1 METLLEDAPVLS
13 GRKAPE
19 KCTRQIASASCFGG
33 AMKNQTSKG
42 FRVFRASCHGDGS
55 LADESMCHLC
65 QNFFRYCKQCSSY
78 LGSSDWN
85 AALVGNQRPCK
96 NSAACPTISPLSVTP
111 PLEPC
116 QHWTLSASVAPN
128 MIWFLLFDLFGQS
141 SKEDCR
147 PAPACC
153 VTLAFGWSM
162 MEFMQHH
169 AFKFS
174 LPLTMFAQ
182 CFQPNTCHIMQ
193 HHAQKLGF
201 ARRRLLACWKRT
213 LNLNLSHVKWNPC
226 FCTISHIKRRFLVTC
241 LASETRTK
249 KTNTRPVRESDLSM
263 HGLAWREISRGLFSH
278 HHHCGILHKST

>member
-1 METLLEDAPVLS
+1 MLDLINGEYRGS
-13 GRKAPE
+13 IKNY
-19 KCTRQIASASCFGG
+19 ISSASDAAHG
-33 AMKNQTSKG
+33 KP
-42 FRVFRASCHGDGS
+42 RRAGS
-55 LADESMCHLC
+55 PNMCP
-65 QNFFRYCKQCSSY
+65 RSS
-78 LGSSDWN
+78 
-85 AALVGNQRPCK
+85 VK
-96 NSAACPTISPLSVTP
+96 PTIYRLLVIDTSP
-111 PLEPC
+111 
-116 QHWTLSASVAPN
+116 H
-128 MIWFLLFDLFGQS
+128 IWCTVRSKLKGGLQACSRLLRDT
-141 SKEDCR
+141 R
-147 PAPACC
+147 
-153 VTLAFGWSM
+153 VW
-162 MEFMQHH
+162 MEFMQHQ

-263 HGLAWREISRGLFSH
+263 HGLAWREISCGLFSH
-278 HHHCGILHKST
+278 HHHCGILHRSTFCHGAFGVCWHSGGHDYVRLGDNTTTAPGL

>member
-1 METLLEDAPVLS
+1 MLRD
-13 GRKAPE
+13 
-19 KCTRQIASASCFGG
+19 TR
-33 AMKNQTSKG
+33 
-42 FRVFRASCHGDGS
+42 V
-55 LADESMCHLC
+55 
-65 QNFFRYCKQCSSY
+65 
-78 LGSSDWN
+78 W
-85 AALVGNQRPCK
+85 
-96 NSAACPTISPLSVTP
+96 
-111 PLEPC
+111 
-116 QHWTLSASVAPN
+116 
-128 MIWFLLFDLFGQS
+128 
-141 SKEDCR
+141 
-147 PAPACC
+147 
-153 VTLAFGWSM
+153 
-162 MEFMQHH
+162 MEFMLHQ

-226 FCTISHIKRRFLVTC
+226 FCTISHIKLRFLVTC

-278 HHHCGILHKST
+278 HHHCGILHKSTFCHGAFGVCWHSGGHDYVRLGDNTTTAPGL